1 MSDGMT
7 PREEADWL
15 DKFHPSQRAL
25 ASRQL
30 REHREKREQQRQQQ
44 RIDSM
49 LQTISEQGAA
59 RAVDYDTT
67 RSLLAE
73 LEWRRQQMG
82 DPPHG
87 QHDFQRPG
95 SGLERRCVR
104 CGVRYSEWFGSV
116 SCLGEETTP

>member
-7 PREEADWL
+7 PQEEADWL

-25 ASRQL
+25 ASRQM

-44 RIDSM
+44 RIESM
-49 LQTISEQGAA
+49 LQDISEQGAA
-59 RAVDYDTT
+59 RAKDYEMM
-67 RSLLAE
+67 RGMLAE

-82 DPPHG
+82 NPPHG

-95 SGLERRCVR
+95 SGLERRCAR
-104 CGVRYSEWFGSV
+104 CEVRYSEWFGST
-116 SCLGEETTP
+116 SCPSEETNG